1 MNSGK
6 QPIIELN
13 QNCEY
18 SVLRV
23 TDNLETAGYLV
34 VKSFDL
40 YLDYVIDSA
49 NICHLTVLMVYEQT
63 SPPVTLIFAG
73 DETSTSVYVELNPE
87 QLSHTNIIRCIQN
100 ESMDIKEEFALQ
112 IPLFVSSY

>member
-1 MNSGK
+1 MKSGK

-18 SVLRV
+18 SVLRAI
-23 TDNLETAGYLV
+23 DNLETAGYLV

-40 YLDYVIDSA
+40 YSNDVIEST
-49 NICHLTVLMVYEQT
+49 NICHLTILMVYEQN

-87 QLSHTNIIRCIQN
+87 QPFQTNIIRCIQN
-100 ESMDIKEEFALQ
+100 ESMDNKAEIEFQ

>member
-1 MNSGK
+1 MKSGK

-18 SVLRV
+18 SVLQA

-40 YLDYVIDSA
+40 YSDDVIDSA
-49 NICHLTVLMVYEQT
+49 NICHLTILMVYEQNN
-63 SPPVTLIFAG
+63 PPVTLIFAG
-73 DETSTSVYVELNPE
+73 DETSTSVYVEPTPE
-87 QLSHTNIIRCIQN
+87 QPFQTNIIRCIQN
-100 ESMDIKEEFALQ
+100 ESMDIKEEFEYL